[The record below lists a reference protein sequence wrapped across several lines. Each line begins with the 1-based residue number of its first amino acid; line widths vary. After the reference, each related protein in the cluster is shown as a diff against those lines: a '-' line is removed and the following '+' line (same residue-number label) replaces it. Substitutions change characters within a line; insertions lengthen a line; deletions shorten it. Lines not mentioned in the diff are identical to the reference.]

1 VNRRRF
7 LAASITAAGAA
18 CVSPRGFR
26 PAGIGLPAIA
36 GGRTVSLA
44 AVQRIVVER
53 EDPVLGR
60 CRYVADT
67 GAERIARPVFLARQG
82 DRFDAV
88 IENRLPQPT
97 TVHFHGFALS
107 EAQDGAGFDPIPP
120 GASKTLAFRVRNRGG
135 LYWFH
140 PHPHGLTAEQVYSGL
155 VSLVV
160 VVDEDDVALDQA
172 IALAPANRLA
182 LAVSDV
188 RVANGVVRPYAPS
201 VEDCHT
207 GWLGN
212 QAIVNGALDARFPV
226 APGWVRLQLLNAC
239 NARGLLLAFRAG
251 DVPVPFS
258 LLGTDGGLLSAPQPL
273 DRVFLHPAERVDLA
287 LDARPRRHI
296 EAISLEYDPRLH
308 APPGPMTMRPHPAR
322 ARFPTLAAENIC
334 GPAGTRR
341 AGEIVPEG
349 ERLPLFS
356 LTVEGEHLPPRTLP
370 QRLSSLAEATAPL
383 DAKARRMRLD
393 FSEQRGFLI
402 DNQPYELDEI
412 AFSAARG
419 AHEVWEIRN
428 SPISMP
434 HPMHLHGFAF
444 RVLRRQGTF
453 GPARALAT
461 ENAGRIA
468 TDLGLKDTVT
478 IWPNESAWLAVDFSL
493 PDDPAF
499 RGPQRYMF
507 HCHNLE
513 HEDGM
518 MMQNFAVV

>member
-1 VNRRRF
+1 MKRRGF
-7 LAASITAAGAA
+7 LAASIAAAGAA
-18 CVSPRGFR
+18 CVPLPRPDG
-26 PAGIGLPAIA
+26 AGLPAIA
-36 GGRTVSLA
+36 GGRTVPLS
-44 AVQRIVVER
+44 AVRRIVVER
-53 EDPVLGR
+53 GDPVLGR
-60 CRYVADT
+60 CQYVADT
-67 GAERIARPVFLARQG
+67 GTVRIARPILLAQRG
-82 DRFDAV
+82 DRFDAT
-88 IENRLPQPT
+88 IENQLPQPT
-97 TVHFHGFALS
+97 TVHFHGFTLS

-120 GASKTLAFRVRNRGG
+120 GGSKTLALRVRNRGG

-140 PHPHGLTAEQVYSGL
+140 PHPHGFTAEQVHAGL
-155 VSLVV
+155 AGLIVV
-160 VVDEDDVALDQA
+160 ADEEDAALDRA
-172 IALAPANRLA
+172 LALAPANRLA
-182 LAVSDV
+182 LSISDV

-201 VEDCHT
+201 AEDCHT

-212 QAIVNGALDARFPV
+212 RVMVNGALGARYPV
-226 APGWVRLQLLNAC
+226 APGWLRLQLLNAC

-251 DVPVPFS
+251 DLPVPFF

-287 LDARPRRHI
+287 IDARTHRRI

-334 GPAGTRR
+334 GPAGARR
-341 AGEIVPEG
+341 AGEVVPEG
-349 ERLPLFS
+349 ERLELFS
-356 LTVEGEHLPPRTLP
+356 LVVEGEPLPPRTLP

-383 DAKARRMRLD
+383 DAGAQRIRLD
-393 FSEQRGFLI
+393 FSEQHGFLI
-402 DNQPYELDEI
+402 DNRPYALEEI
-412 AFSAARG
+412 AFGVERG
-419 AHEVWEIRN
+419 AREVWEIRN

-434 HPMHLHGFAF
+434 HPMHLHGFGF

-461 ENAGRIA
+461 ESAGRLA

-478 IWPNESAWLAVDFSL
+478 IWPNETIWLAADFAL
-493 PDDPAF
+493 PEDADF
-499 RGPQRYMF
+499 RGRQRYMF

-518 MMQNFAVV
+518 MMRNFAVL